1 MSALYPSGTK
11 TFTPRVNNQDPVI
24 ASDVN
29 LAYLEI
35 TAIENTLGSDT
46 NNPTVSTW
54 SGSFNQETTTWST
67 VHARITNIERGVLAA
82 FNDRVKSSGGSS
94 VANGSS
100 TVGLT
105 LQSAVSVTTNLLE
118 LKDSG
123 GTVRTAVNSAGYI
136 VGISGGTP

>member
-11 TFTPRVNNQDPVI
+11 TFTPRVDNQDPVI

-67 VHARITNIERGVLAA
+67 VHARITNIERGVLTA
-82 FNDRVKSSGGSS
+82 FNDRVKSSGGST
-94 VANGSS
+94 VANTS

-105 LQSAVSVTTNLLE
+105 LQSALLATGNLLE
-118 LKDSG
+118 VKDSS
-123 GTVRTAVNSAGYI
+123 GTLRTAINAAGYI

>member
-11 TFTPRVNNQDPVI
+11 TFTPRVDNQDPVI

-82 FNDRVKSSGGSS
+82 FNDRVKSSGGST
-94 VANGSS
+94 VANTS

-105 LQSAVSVTTNLLE
+105 LQSALLATGNLLE
-118 LKDSG
+118 VKDSS
-123 GTVRTAVNSAGYI
+123 GTLRTAINAAGYI